1 MPSTNGHGPKRA
13 ILYARVSTDEQARS
27 GYSLAQQIEALR
39 DHAAREGLEVLEEVL
54 DPGQSGASLER
65 PGMDCVRDFVAAGGV
80 SVVFAQDRDRFARE
94 PAYLY
99 LLRKEFAEHDC
110 NLRALNDRGDDSP
123 EGELTDGILDQL
135 AKFERA
141 KLAERSRRGKM
152 RKAREGHV
160 GVTTP
165 KYGFRYNEA
174 RDGLVVHEPEMRVVE
189 KVFRMAAEGLGVM
202 AIRTRL
208 RSEGISSPKGG
219 EVWDPRMLRLMVA
232 SDIYRPHDREELT
245 GLVAPEVAARL
256 DPDKQYG
263 ICWFNRQKTSMRTVS
278 EPDGNGGR
286 RYRKRKTTK
295 IRPKEEWIAVPVP
308 AFLSRALVDLART
321 TMENNKGAE
330 RKYLAREW
338 ELRGLMRCSCGST
351 MGTHTTQPRGGRV
364 YHYYK
369 CKRRSRLGKTGSCR
383 QKALRP
389 DEVEAAV
396 WKFVSEL
403 LVDPER
409 IKAGLEKLMDDEA
422 AIWRGDPE
430 REAEVWAEKLEECA
444 RLRRAYQQQQAAGL
458 MSLEELGSMLKDLEE
473 TRKLAQDELSNAE
486 VRRDRI
492 EGLERDRDELLSYVS
507 EAVPEGLESL
517 TGEERNRL
525 YRMLRLEVTPSSEGY
540 EVKGVF
546 CTANLP
552 PRSPRGPRDA
562 RRYRPVPRRSGPL
575 VHLRSPP
582 GCSRA
587 GRSRRGHLRPGPPR
601 VRGRSGR

>member
-1 MPSTNGHGPKRA
+1 MTSMNGHGLKRAVLWA

-27 GYSLAQQIEALR
+27 GYSLAQQLEALR
-39 DHAAREGLEVLEEVL
+39 EYAAREGFEVLEEVV

-65 PGMDCVRDFVAAGGV
+65 PGMDRVRDLVAAGGV
-80 SVVFAQDRDRFARE
+80 SVVLAQDRDRIARE

-99 LLRKEFAEHDC
+99 LLRKEFEEHGC
-110 NLRALNDRGDDSP
+110 KLRALNDRGDDSP

-174 RDGLVVHEPEMRVVE
+174 RDGLVVHEPEMKVVE

-202 AIRTRL
+202 AMRTRL

-232 SDIYRPHDREELT
+232 SDIYRPHDHDEIA
-245 GLVAPEVAARL
+245 GLVTPEVAVRL

-263 ICWFNRQKTSMRTVS
+263 ICWFNRQKTSVRTVS

-286 RYRKRKTTK
+286 RYRKRKTTR

-308 AFLSRALVDLART
+308 AFLSRSLVDLART
-321 TMENNKGAE
+321 TMESNKGAE

-338 ELRGLMRCSCGST
+338 ELRGIMRCSCGST

-389 DEVEAAV
+389 TEVEPAV
-396 WKFVSEL
+396 WNFVSEL
-403 LVDPER
+403 LKDPEK
-409 IKAGLEKLMDDEA
+409 IKAGMERIIDAEA
-422 AIWRGDPE
+422 AMGRGDPE
-430 REAEVWAEKLEECA
+430 RESEAWAEKLEECA
-444 RLRRAYQQQQAAGL
+444 RLRSAYQQQQAAGL
-458 MSLEELGSMLKDLEE
+458 MTLEELGSMLKDLEE
-473 TRKLAQDELSNAE
+473 TRKLAEAE
-486 VRRDRI
+486 IAGAAARKNRM
-492 EGLERDRDELLSYVS
+492 EELERDRDDLLSYMS
-507 EAVPEGLESL
+507 DAVTEGLESL
-517 TGEERNRL
+517 SGEERNRL
-525 YRMLRLEVTPSSEGY
+525 YRMLRLEVRPFSEGY
-540 EVKGVF
+540 EVKGIF
-546 CTANLP
+546 CSTSLP
-552 PRSPRGPRDA
+552 PSKTPKVTTYSFTRCLSGCRRRRRA
-562 RRYRPVPRRSGPL
+562 RRLERPAAST
-575 VHLRSPP
+575 
-582 GCSRA
+582 
-587 GRSRRGHLRPGPPR
+587 
-601 VRGRSGR
+601 